1 MSSVSRTR
9 GTAVAVQVLSTIVL
23 AAGLTAA
30 PQALAAGH
38 PASAADATCTAFSVP
53 TYVFEPAASSNIAGK
68 RTLHKYMEWGPKS
81 TDTDL
86 LDTQYTANLPATSK
100 VFTGGGNGIIYEA
113 TTGGQVKS
121 YKDNTATGGSLLT
134 PVKTY
139 SLNWSSAKWILTNGA
154 RILVIGADGTLDVYN
169 QASPATGDGAITKV
183 MDDVKTSVTTALAAA
198 DDVWMVNSTVQ
209 WLTDGKLQQSVMSN
223 LPPGIGSITP
233 PGIRLE
239 AATTVATGVDAAQA
253 WAPGP
258 NALST
263 QSVTGDADTTGQIRS
278 FTTGP
283 FTSADDDVRS
293 GVLGDIMADA
303 GACLSDPDPDIV
315 PYFGAQPAADTDVP
329 TAQEPS
335 DSTSATPSNTVSGTF
350 TLGNGQPAPNLRVT
364 VTAADVDAGSDT
376 SAGAQEPVLGTAITA
391 ADGTWT
397 LSLPATLPASVQQ
410 AMNDNGGALNL
421 NATTSATTSSGVQV
435 LGADTLTAV
444 PPSSTTALVAGS
456 AATTAEAIDD
466 GHTVA
471 LIPDTV
477 DGTAAADPTADQQK
491 QTFAALT
498 EADPQPAGEQTPLW
512 QSDHSTLAAD
522 YNPYLV
528 GGKDISAEKVTPQAT
543 ECQVVKYKITSKIK
557 YTVVGEAHANWD
569 TKASFDYD
577 DTMNS
582 AIDIAINSN
591 GDWKLGG
598 SKQMSS
604 ATGVATGYT
613 NKGSYYAHQYKV
625 PIEYNK
631 YKKQTICSM
640 GVKNTWY
647 TIEPG
652 RYKVPSGGSVG
663 KIGKDVSYKD
673 GSRNYGRAPKSY
685 HAKVDNGTYFQL
697 TRKKS
702 TKFGT
707 AVTFMGVGLGVTTS
721 YDSDH
726 KQKITAGTRRNATH
740 LIWGKNGPV
749 HDTPG
754 VFYSS

>member
-30 PQALAAGH
+30 PQALTAGH
-38 PASAADATCTAFSVP
+38 PASAADATCTTFSVP

-100 VFTGGGNGIIYEA
+100 VFTGGGNGLIYEA

-154 RILVIGADGTLDVYN
+154 RILVIGSDGTLDVYN

-183 MDDVKTSVTTALAAA
+183 MD
-198 DDVWMVNSTVQ
+198 
-209 WLTDGKLQQSVMSN
+209 
-223 LPPGIGSITP
+223 
-233 PGIRLE
+233 
-239 AATTVATGVDAAQA
+239 
-253 WAPGP
+253 
-258 NALST
+258 
-263 QSVTGDADTTGQIRS
+263 
-278 FTTGP
+278 
-283 FTSADDDVRS
+283 
-293 GVLGDIMADA
+293 
-303 GACLSDPDPDIV
+303 
-315 PYFGAQPAADTDVP
+315 
-329 TAQEPS
+329 
-335 DSTSATPSNTVSGTF
+335 
-350 TLGNGQPAPNLRVT
+350 
-364 VTAADVDAGSDT
+364 
-376 SAGAQEPVLGTAITA
+376 
-391 ADGTWT
+391 
-397 LSLPATLPASVQQ
+397 
-410 AMNDNGGALNL
+410 
-421 NATTSATTSSGVQV
+421 
-435 LGADTLTAV
+435 
-444 PPSSTTALVAGS
+444 
-456 AATTAEAIDD
+456 
-466 GHTVA
+466 
-471 LIPDTV
+471 
-477 DGTAAADPTADQQK
+477 
-491 QTFAALT
+491 
-498 EADPQPAGEQTPLW
+498 
-512 QSDHSTLAAD
+512 
-522 YNPYLV
+522 
-528 GGKDISAEKVTPQAT
+528 
-543 ECQVVKYKITSKIK
+543 
-557 YTVVGEAHANWD
+557 
-569 TKASFDYD
+569 
-577 DTMNS
+577 
-582 AIDIAINSN
+582 
-591 GDWKLGG
+591 
-598 SKQMSS
+598 
-604 ATGVATGYT
+604 
-613 NKGSYYAHQYKV
+613 
-625 PIEYNK
+625 
-631 YKKQTICSM
+631 
-640 GVKNTWY
+640 
-647 TIEPG
+647 
-652 RYKVPSGGSVG
+652 GGSVG